1 MHENNV
7 PPVQPAPG
15 AGPKLELVTKPG
27 CHLCDAARD
36 VLDRVAADFGVAWEE
51 LSVAY
56 RPDLAERFA
65 EEIPVLMVDG
75 VQRDFWTI
83 DEARLRRLL
92 AR

>member
-7 PPVQPAPG
+7 PPAQPALG

-51 LSVAY
+51 LSIAD